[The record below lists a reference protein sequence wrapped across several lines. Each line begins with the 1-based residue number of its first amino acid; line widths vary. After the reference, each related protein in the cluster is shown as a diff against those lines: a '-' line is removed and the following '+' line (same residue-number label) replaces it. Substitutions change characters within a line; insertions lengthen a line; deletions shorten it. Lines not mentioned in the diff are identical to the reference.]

1 MPHATS
7 DAGPDVFPRGTLEFA
22 RVLAF
27 SDGVFAIAMTLL
39 VAGIAVPHVGPHDL
53 GDALLDQRNA
63 VFAFFLS
70 FFVIG
75 YYWIAHHLFFA
86 LLASV
91 DRSLVREN
99 VVYLGLIAF
108 LPFPTALIG
117 RYDQTPVA
125 VALYAAA
132 VALASGMET
141 VMFRHVRRVGALRR
155 PMSDFAYAHAMVRS
169 LAPCAVFIGSIPIA
183 LLHPIVATASWV
195 LLFPLERFLQRREDA
210 GRRAYPGGPLR
221 EERDDV
227 RARSL
232 LGRAR

>member
-1 MPHATS
+1 MRDADS
-7 DAGPDVFPRGTLEFA
+7 DAGPDVFPRGSLEFA

-39 VAGIAVPHVGPHDL
+39 VAGIAVPDVGPHAL

-70 FFVIG
+70 FSVIG

-86 LLASV
+86 LLAFV

-99 VVYLGLIAF
+99 LVYLGLIAF

-132 VALASGMET
+132 VALASGMDSL
-141 VMFRHVRRVGALRR
+141 MFRHVRRAGALTR

-169 LAPCAVFIGSIPIA
+169 LAPCAVFLGSIPIA

-210 GRRAYPGGPLR
+210 GRRPYPRGPAS
-221 EERDDV
+221 ENERDMRATSFFGRV
-227 RARSL
+227 R
-232 LGRAR
+232 

>member
-1 MPHATS
+1 MRDANS
-7 DAGPDVFPRGTLEFA
+7 DAGPDVFPRETLEFS

-39 VAGIAVPHVGPHDL
+39 VAGIAVPDVGPHDL

-70 FFVIG
+70 FAVIG

-86 LLASV
+86 LLAFV

-99 VVYLGLIAF
+99 LVYLGLIAF

-141 VMFRHVRRVGALRR
+141 LMFRHVRRAGALTR

-169 LAPCAVFIGSIPIA
+169 LAPCAVFLASIPIA
-183 LLHPIVATASWV
+183 LLHPIAATASWV
-195 LLFPLERFLQRREDA
+195 LLFPLERVLQRREDG
-210 GRRAYPGGPLR
+210 GRRPYPRGPVR
-221 EERDDV
+221 AEHDDV

-232 LGRAR
+232 FGRVR